1 MIRTRAWHA
10 WIFCCCSMSGLGI
23 APRAAHAAPS
33 ASAIDERSQPIDRVE
48 VAMLGDVDR
57 DPLLFERIHSL
68 FPSETAVILRE
79 DQELDQ
85 RAVLLPQRAD
95 TVYLWI
101 RVTERSAAR
110 VYLAMSEPDGQAR
123 YLFREVRLDSGLDE
137 VGGETLAEV
146 AHSSARAL
154 WLHEQQS
161 SRESL
166 IAALEREP
174 ETPRA
179 AEAGAPAALAPISTA
194 TGRDSAESVPR
205 SSEKHAERREY
216 LLGVGASG
224 VTHSSG
230 TEGWLQ
236 EVGAFFAFE
245 YRGQLSLRAAL
256 RYLVPTDFG
265 LPPAR
270 VHLNGATGELRG
282 GWLSSDATRIR
293 VRLEAGLGVL
303 FGHAQASIIDEQP
316 RAHALAGQD
325 FQRAYALAAGGVE
338 LPFGPAWVAL
348 GADLRVPLRTTSYE
362 VGGQSG
368 ASTSCSLCPGG
379 TLEVGI
385 GFDPA
390 PR

>member
-1 MIRTRAWHA
+1 MIRTRAWRV
-10 WIFCCCSMSGLGI
+10 WFFCCCSISGWCV
-23 APRAAHAAPS
+23 AAPS
-33 ASAIDERSQPIDRVE
+33 AYAASGAGAIEDEQSQSIHRVE

-57 DPLLFERIHSL
+57 DPVLFERIHSL
-68 FPSETAVILRE
+68 FPSETAVVLRE
-79 DQELDQ
+79 EHELDQ
-85 RAVLLPQRAD
+85 RAVLVPQRAD
-95 TVYLWI
+95 TVYVWI
-101 RVTERSAAR
+101 RVTERSDAR
-110 VYLAMSEPDGQAR
+110 VYLAMSEQDGQAR

-174 ETPRA
+174 EASP
-179 AEAGAPAALAPISTA
+179 APATAAPVVAPSPVSA
-194 TGRDSAESVPR
+194 RDSAEPAQHR
-205 SSEKHAERREY
+205 SSKRAAPPKF

-224 VTHSSG
+224 MTHSSG

-245 YRGQLSLRAAL
+245 YRGRLSLRAAV
-256 RYLVPTDFG
+256 RYLIPTDFG

-282 GWLSSDATRIR
+282 GWISSDPSRIR
-293 VRLEAGLGVL
+293 VRLEGGLGLL
-303 FGHAQASIIDEQP
+303 FGHAQATIIDEQP
-316 RAHALAGQD
+316 QAHALAGQD
-325 FQRAYALAAGGVE
+325 FQRAYAVAAGGLE

-348 GADLRVPLRTTSYE
+348 GADVRVPLRTTSYE

-379 TLEVGI
+379 TLEVGV
-385 GFDPA
+385 GFDPT